1 MIPLREVLFLEFLHF
16 NVVLQYRTRVFSTF
30 MFRHRSM
37 RLDLDES
44 FPLSLSL
51 FWLDRQTALEQGF
64 VRFIPFFNFCKVLDN
79 IFLAGWA

>member
-1 MIPLREVLFLEFLHF
+1 M
-16 NVVLQYRTRVFSTF
+16 S
-30 MFRHRSM
+30 
-37 RLDLDES
+37 LDLDES